1 MARTIDLG
9 RVVGPQGPQGETG
22 PQGEQ
27 GLQGVPGRDGAPGE
41 KGEPGEKGDTGEKGD
56 AGEKGDP
63 GEKGEPGQDG
73 RDGTNASASVAQGE
87 ADQYGNKVTTIT
99 CRTGDDEP
107 TEATIECPTVRVV
120 TELPSVEEPGVVYF
134 VLEA

>member
-9 RVVGPQGPQGETG
+9 RVVGPRGPQGETG

-41 KGEPGEKGDTGEKGD
+41 KGDTGEKGD
-56 AGEKGDP
+56 A

-73 RDGTNASASVAQGE
+73 RDGTNASASVAHGE

-107 TEATIECPTVRVV
+107 TEAMIECPTVRVV
-120 TELPSVEEPGVVYF
+120 TELPSVEEPGVIYF